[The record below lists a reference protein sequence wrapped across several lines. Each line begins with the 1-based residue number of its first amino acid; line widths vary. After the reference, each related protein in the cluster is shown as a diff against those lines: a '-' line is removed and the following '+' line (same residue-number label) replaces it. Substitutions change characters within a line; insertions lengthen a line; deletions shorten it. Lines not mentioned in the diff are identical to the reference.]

1 VQKGIVHDAETS
13 KKYLESYLLNSFLY
27 NDLLAVRLSWEYTQ
41 KGNLNKVLELSEVF
55 SASKAPRELR
65 AANEK
70 LGRRFIKI
78 LEFVLGE
85 NEMFCE
91 MYEKVGRGSV
101 EVSYPV
107 MYGFCTNLLNI
118 GKKEALSAVTY
129 SAASSIINNCAKI
142 GTYQPERRAEDFI
155 QCPWHFPK
163 AFGKSGGTGRGISGK
178 LLLWI

>member
-1 VQKGIVHDAETS
+1 
-13 KKYLESYLLNSFLY
+13 
-27 NDLLAVRLSWEYTQ
+27 
-41 KGNLNKVLELSEVF
+41 
-55 SASKAPRELR
+55 
-65 AANEK
+65 
-70 LGRRFIKI
+70 
-78 LEFVLGE
+78 
-85 NEMFCE
+85 MFCE

-129 SAASSIINNCAKI
+129 SAASSIINNCAKLVPI
-142 GTYQPERRAEDFI
+142 SQNEGRRFYSMPMA
-155 QCPWHFPK
+155 FPK